1 LSRAAALFAL
11 ALFACA
17 APRAAARE
25 PIALELFVRAG
36 CPHCEKAEAFV
47 ETLAARHPELR
58 VERRDVAADPDALAR
73 LLALAEAAGVQ
84 PAVPAFHSG
93 GRLLVGFRSAETTG
107 RELEALLLGT
117 EGAESDTI
125 ELPLVGRVRAG
136 ELGLPLFTLAIGLVD
151 GLNPCAMWVL
161 LFLLSLLVHLRSR
174 RRMWIVG
181 GTFVAV
187 SGLVYFAFL
196 AAWLNV
202 FLFVGLARAVQL
214 ALGSA
219 AIAMGAVHLKDALAP
234 GRGPSLRIP
243 EAARPRIYARVRRVL
258 YAENLAGALAAV
270 AVLAL
275 LVNAVELLC
284 TAGLPA
290 LYTRVLTFHDLPAPA
305 YYAHLALY
313 VAAYVFDDALV
324 LAAATTLGGRKLQER
339 QGRWLN
345 AASGALLLALGVLV
359 VLRPEWLGR
368 IGG

>member
-1 LSRAAALFAL
+1 LARAAALL
-11 ALFACA
+11 ALLAIGWA

-25 PIALELFVRAG
+25 PIGLELFVRAG
-36 CPHCEKAEAFV
+36 CPHCERAEAFADA
-47 ETLAARHPELR
+47 LAARHPGLR
-58 VERRDVAADPDALAR
+58 IERSDVAADPQALAR
-73 LLALAEAAGVQ
+73 LLALADAAGVQ
-84 PAVPAFHSG
+84 PAVPAFHAG

-107 RELEALLLGT
+107 REIEAWLLG
-117 EGAESDTI
+117 AEAAEPDAV
-125 ELPLVGRVRAG
+125 ELPFLGRVRAS
-136 ELGLPLFTLAIGLVD
+136 ELGLPLFTLAIGLLD
-151 GLNPCAMWVL
+151 GFNPCAMWVL
-161 LFLLSLLVHLRSR
+161 LFLLSLLVHLESR

-202 FLFVGLARAVQL
+202 FLWVGLARAVQV
-214 ALGSA
+214 ALGVA
-219 AIAMGAVHLKDALAP
+219 AVATGALHLKDALAP
-234 GRGPSLRIP
+234 GRGPSLGIP
-243 EAARPRIYARVRRVL
+243 DSARPRIYARVRGVL

-290 LYTRVLTFHDLPAPA
+290 LYTRVLTFHELPGPR
-305 YYAHLALY
+305 YYAYLALY
-313 VAAYVFDDALV
+313 DAAYVFDDTLV
-324 LAAATTLGGRKLQER
+324 LALATTLGGRKLQAR

-345 AASGALLLALGVLV
+345 ALSGALLVALGALV

-368 IGG
+368 LGG